1 MLKVVGE
8 VQVVSWSACQAAQ
21 LMLEV
26 HAPLM
31 SEAEHDS
38 SSPVESVF
46 SLQPPNIKHF
56 QMGVYLSRINIYT
69 TNSDGYHMLQDLL

>member
-56 QMGVYLSRINIYT
+56 QMSLYLSRHQHIH
-69 TNSDGYHMLQDLL
+69 DQF